1 MTQQTTDPQTGPL
14 TGPQTGPQTNPGNG
28 DAPLEPFAQEL
39 IPPEQELPE
48 NLKEMV
54 ERAIVLHREIRDM
67 ETQVK
72 QHRAELQ
79 RLDPVIIEHFAAA
92 QLQQQKMKTGETVY
106 LEKSTYTSLV
116 ADANGNHNAAHQA
129 LIDYGPQWLVKDK
142 VDSSS
147 LSAWV
152 REQRRDEIEIHE
164 DLIPFLKISDV
175 YRVKVRL

>member
-1 MTQQTTDPQTGPL
+1 MTQQTTDPQTD
-14 TGPQTGPQTNPGNG
+14 PQTGPQTNPGNG

-92 QLQQQKMKTGETVY
+92 SY
-106 LEKSTYTSLV
+106 
-116 ADANGNHNAAHQA
+116 
-129 LIDYGPQWLVKDK
+129 
-142 VDSSS
+142 SS
-147 LSAWV
+147 
-152 REQRRDEIEIHE
+152 R
-164 DLIPFLKISDV
+164 K
-175 YRVKVRL
+175 

>member
-1 MTQQTTDPQTGPL
+1 MTQQTSDPE
-14 TGPQTGPQTNPGNG
+14 TNPGTG
-28 DAPLEPFAQEL
+28 DAPLEPFANEL

-48 NLKEMV
+48 NLKEIV
-54 ERAIVLHREIRDM
+54 ERAIELHREIRDM

-79 RLDPVIIEHFAAA
+79 RLDPVIIEQFGAA

-116 ADANGNHNAAHQA
+116 PDDNGEHKTAHQA
-129 LIDYGPQWLVKDK
+129 LIDYGPKWLVKDK

-164 DLIPFLKISDV
+164 ELIPFLKISDV

>member
-1 MTQQTTDPQTGPL
+1 MTQQTTDPQTGNRP
-14 TGPQTGPQTNPGNG
+14 TNRPTNQPGKRRCPAGTIRPRADPTRAGTARKPQRNGGTRHRAAPGNPGYGNAGEAAQGRTPEVGPG
-28 DAPLEPFAQEL
+28 D
-39 IPPEQELPE
+39 
-48 NLKEMV
+48 
-54 ERAIVLHREIRDM
+54 
-67 ETQVK
+67 
-72 QHRAELQ
+72 HRAFRQ
-79 RLDPVIIEHFAAA
+79 PPNYSSR
-92 QLQQQKMKTGETVY
+92 KMKTGETVY